1 MDDFVTKA
9 EHSEFSKRIEDE
21 NTRQNHRISALEK
34 AVESITTI
42 TVNLE
47 RLAIS
52 VENMT
57 KELEKQGRRL
67 EDIENTPKKRWET
80 IIAAILAG
88 LVGFALNAFIMGAV
102 K

>member
-88 LVGFALNAFIMGAV
+88 LVGFALNAFIMGVV